1 MNENDALD
9 ETTTVRWQDAID
21 EIKRHGLTAWKQDDM
36 IHVEDEEREPWII
49 VKVVDNMVETAPI
62 MKFLGY

>member
-1 MNENDALD
+1 MTENDAL
-9 ETTTVRWQDAID
+9 EEGTTVRWEDAID
-21 EIKRHGLTAWKQDDM
+21 EIKRHGLTAWWQNGM
-36 IHVEDEEREPWII
+36 IYVEDEEREPWII

>member
-1 MNENDALD
+1 MTENDAL
-9 ETTTVRWQDAID
+9 EEGTTVRWEDAID
-21 EIKRHGLTAWKQDDM
+21 EIKRHGLIAWWQNGM
-36 IHVEDEEREPWII
+36 IYVEDEEREPWIV

>member
-1 MNENDALD
+1 MNEADALD

>member
-36 IHVEDEEREPWII
+36 IHVEDEEREPWIV

>member
-1 MNENDALD
+1 MTENDALD
-9 ETTTVRWQDAID
+9 ETTTVRWEDAID

-36 IHVEDEEREPWII
+36 IHVEDEEREPWIV
-49 VKVVDNMVETAPI
+49 VKVVDGMVETAPI

>member
-9 ETTTVRWQDAID
+9 ETTMVRWQDAID

-36 IHVEDEEREPWII
+36 IHVEDEEREPWIV

>member
-1 MNENDALD
+1 MNEADALD

-49 VKVVDNMVETAPI
+49 VKVVNNMVETAPI

>member
-1 MNENDALD
+1 MTENDALD
-9 ETTTVRWQDAID
+9 ETTTVRWEDAIH
-21 EIKRHGLTAWKQDDM
+21 EIKQHGLTAWKQDDM

-49 VKVVDNMVETAPI
+49 VKVVDGMVETAPI

>member
-1 MNENDALD
+1 MTENDAL
-9 ETTTVRWQDAID
+9 EEGTTVRWEDAID
-21 EIKRHGLTAWKQDDM
+21 EIKRHGLTAWWQDGM
-36 IHVEDEEREPWII
+36 IYVEDEEREPWII

>member
-1 MNENDALD
+1 MTENDALD
-9 ETTTVRWQDAID
+9 ETTNVRWEDAIH
-21 EIKRHGLTAWKQDDM
+21 EIKQHGLIAWKQDGM

-49 VKVVDNMVETAPI
+49 VKVVDGMVETAPI

>member
-1 MNENDALD
+1 MTENDALD
-9 ETTTVRWQDAID
+9 ETTTVRWEDAID
-21 EIKRHGLTAWKQDDM
+21 EIKRHGLLAWRQDGM
-36 IHVEDEEREPWII
+36 IYVEDEEREPWIV

>member
-9 ETTTVRWQDAID
+9 ETTTVRWEDAID
-21 EIKRHGLTAWKQDDM
+21 EIKLHGLLAWKQDGM
-36 IHVEDEEREPWII
+36 IYVEDEEREPWII

>member
-1 MNENDALD
+1 MTENDALD
-9 ETTTVRWQDAID
+9 ETTTVRWEDAID
-21 EIKRHGLTAWKQDDM
+21 EIKQHGLTAWWQNGM
-36 IHVEDEEREPWII
+36 IYVEDEEREPWIV

>member
-1 MNENDALD
+1 MNEADALD

-36 IHVEDEEREPWII
+36 IHVEDEEREPWIV

>member
-1 MNENDALD
+1 MTENDALD

-36 IHVEDEEREPWII
+36 IHVEDEEREPWIV